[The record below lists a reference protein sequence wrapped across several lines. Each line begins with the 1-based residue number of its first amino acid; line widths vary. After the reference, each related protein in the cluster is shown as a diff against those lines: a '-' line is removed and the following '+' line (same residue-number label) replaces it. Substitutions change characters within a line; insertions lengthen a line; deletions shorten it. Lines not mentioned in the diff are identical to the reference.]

1 MKAIFEPVYNT
12 AGVEQLN
19 KELAKDGGRTV
30 MVSGCI
36 DTQKLHFSSAIASN
50 YNFQLVITSDEG
62 KARDMAED
70 ARFFNSG
77 NVMYYPAKDV
87 IFYNADV
94 QGRQIAGERIRCIAA
109 IIDRLNKSDM
119 EMLELAIRCHNMYRI
134 PQGLNRREQA
144 FCNVLRDAD
153 KVDIFKVNID
163 TPLEEIYNTTTEEL
177 MKSDIT
183 DEVLEAFDEEHCILK
198 AIRRTPADTV
208 IGHVSLA
215 YELVYDESVR
225 ITVEQGYLG
234 KLMHFHSDNEETNRK
249 MVMVREK
256 MDSYVKKR
264 IGEKDA

>member
-70 ARFFNSG
+70 ARFFNGG

-94 QGRQIAGERIRCIAA
+94 QGRQIAVFHCFQTKMTIYIRYRTMICI
-109 IIDRLNKSDM
+109 R
-119 EMLELAIRCHNMYRI
+119 HN
-134 PQGLNRREQA
+134 NA
-144 FCNVLRDAD
+144 DSSLR
-153 KVDIFKVNID
+153 
-163 TPLEEIYNTTTEEL
+163 TPLLVNNSSTDRKIGGSFTSPKVSVDTKSMANQAVEAVADEAISKLGQKLGLDSAATANKDSIKQKVTEKAAEKAL
-177 MKSDIT
+177 D
-183 DEVLEAFDEEHCILK
+183 FLK
-198 AIRRTPADTV
+198 K
-208 IGHVSLA
+208 
-215 YELVYDESVR
+215 
-225 ITVEQGYLG
+225 
-234 KLMHFHSDNEETNRK
+234 KLK
-249 MVMVREK
+249 
-256 MDSYVKKR
+256 
-264 IGEKDA
+264 

>member
-77 NVMYYPAKDV
+77 NVMYYPARDV

-109 IIDRLNKSDM
+109 IL
-119 EMLELAIRCHNMYRI
+119 
-134 PQGLNRREQA
+134 
-144 FCNVLRDAD
+144 
-153 KVDIFKVNID
+153 
-163 TPLEEIYNTTTEEL
+163 
-177 MKSDIT
+177 
-183 DEVLEAFDEEHCILK
+183 
-198 AIRRTPADTV
+198 
-208 IGHVSLA
+208 SL
-215 YELVYDESVR
+215 
-225 ITVEQGYLG
+225 I
-234 KLMHFHSDNEETNRK
+234 H
-249 MVMVREK
+249 
-256 MDSYVKKR
+256 
-264 IGEKDA
+264 I

>member
-1 MKAIFEPVYNT
+1 MMNDIIRFFTATASNKIMEIVVICIVMDTIFGVLRAIKEKKFNSNFGINGAIFEPVYNT

-70 ARFFNSG
+70 ARFFNGG

-109 IIDRLNKSDM
+109 IIDRLNKSDIVKSGT
-119 EMLELAIRCHNMYRI
+119 E
-134 PQGLNRREQA
+134 
-144 FCNVLRDAD
+144 
-153 KVDIFKVNID
+153 KS
-163 TPLEEIYNTTTEEL
+163 TEEA
-177 MKSDIT
+177 SDGPLTI
-183 DEVLEAFDEEHCILK
+183 
-198 AIRRTPADTV
+198 
-208 IGHVSLA
+208 
-215 YELVYDESVR
+215 
-225 ITVEQGYLG
+225 
-234 KLMHFHSDNEETNRK
+234 DNH
-249 MVMVREK
+249 
-256 MDSYVKKR
+256 
-264 IGEKDA
+264 

>member
-109 IIDRLNKSDM
+109 IIDLEWRNQQRKLQTDRLQ
-119 EMLELAIRCHNMYRI
+119 L
-134 PQGLNRREQA
+134 
-144 FCNVLRDAD
+144 
-153 KVDIFKVNID
+153 
-163 TPLEEIYNTTTEEL
+163 
-177 MKSDIT
+177 
-183 DEVLEAFDEEHCILK
+183 
-198 AIRRTPADTV
+198 
-208 IGHVSLA
+208 
-215 YELVYDESVR
+215 
-225 ITVEQGYLG
+225 
-234 KLMHFHSDNEETNRK
+234 
-249 MVMVREK
+249 
-256 MDSYVKKR
+256 
-264 IGEKDA
+264 

>member
-1 MKAIFEPVYNT
+1 MLHDVGRFEQIKRYNT
-12 AGVEQLN
+12 FSDADSVDHAKFGADL
-19 KELAKDGGRTV
+19 LFKDGLISTFLNG
-30 MVSGCI
+30 MVKCTGY
-36 DTQKLHFSSAIASN
+36 KPGALENRYSSDGVFL
-50 YNFQLVITSDEG
+50 Y
-62 KARDMAED
+62 
-70 ARFFNSG
+70 
-77 NVMYYPAKDV
+77 
-87 IFYNADV
+87 
-94 QGRQIAGERIRCIAA
+94 
-109 IIDRLNKSDM
+109 DRLNKSDM
-119 EMLELAIRCHNMYRI
+119 EILELAIRCHNMYRI
-134 PQGLNRREQA
+134 PQGLNSREQA

-225 ITVEQGYLG
+225 ITVEQGYLA

-249 MVMVREK
+249 MAMVREK

>member
-134 PQGLNRREQA
+134 PQGLIAASRHSAMCFVTLIRLIY
-144 FCNVLRDAD
+144 LRLILILRL
-153 KVDIFKVNID
+153 KK
-163 TPLEEIYNTTTEEL
+163 Y
-177 MKSDIT
+177 IT
-183 DEVLEAFDEEHCILK
+183 LRLK
-198 AIRRTPADTV
+198 
-208 IGHVSLA
+208 
-215 YELVYDESVR
+215 
-225 ITVEQGYLG
+225 
-234 KLMHFHSDNEETNRK
+234 N
-249 MVMVREK
+249 
-256 MDSYVKKR
+256 
-264 IGEKDA
+264 